1 MAKAKATKK
10 ASKSCWSGYEKKGM
24 KMKGG
29 KAVNNCVKKTGSTRG
44 R

>member
-1 MAKAKATKK
+1 MAKAQPKK
-10 ASKSCWSGYEKKGM
+10 ASKSCWAGYEKRGM

-29 KAVNNCVKKTGSTRG
+29 KAVNNCVKKGSSRG